1 MLTSIYV
8 SDPGPRIGLE
18 QPFYT
23 TTEESGAVQLCVSIT
38 QMISGTVTATVTTFS
53 QTAIGWFQQSVVSV
67 ELEIFKTFPFSWLW
81 LYIIVYYFN
90 ILWWWLT
97 KVCGGTANRR
107 RCGWKS
113 GVFPG
118 CCGKQRS
125 PSLQSSGNCYYISR
139 CRWRIASV
147 KHVYRYGAGSDKL
160 SLLLC
165 TDGQLIVTLQEPIMA
180 VDEGKIQLPVCVDFL
195 GSTLSNPIIVTLT
208 TITGTAVGTAIVLA
222 FKINYSYIYN

>member
-147 KHVYRYGAGSDKL
+147 KHVYMEQALINCHCYSVQMDSWLWLCK
-160 SLLLC
+160 SLLWLWMR
-165 TDGQLIVTLQEPIMA
+165 ER
-180 VDEGKIQLPVCVDFL
+180 
-195 GSTLSNPIIVTLT
+195 
-208 TITGTAVGTAIVLA
+208 
-222 FKINYSYIYN
+222 YSYLCVLISSAPPSATQSLSHLPPSLELQLVQQYS